1 MKKVIITSVIVLT
14 LFGCHSVNKQIN
26 QIKALENCKYEI
38 DSTDS
43 VFIANVNIKDLISKE
58 KLDLS
63 NAPRLALALLRKNVP
78 LKARL
83 NLIITN
89 PSRQTA
95 AINQFE
101 YKVLIRG
108 RELAAGFVNQ
118 KVVVLA
124 DGGTAQV
131 PIQINS
137 NIYSLVSDNK
147 VMEAI
152 SDFII
157 GGPDD
162 ATRKKEVVT
171 IKIKPTLDF
180 GNKQIKYP
188 GYITI
193 EKEIDNKQLF

>member
-1 MKKVIITSVIVLT
+1 MKKVILISVISLT
-14 LFGCHSVNKQIN
+14 LFGCSGLNKQIN
-26 QIKALENCKYEI
+26 QIKALEDCKYEI
-38 DSTDS
+38 SSADSI
-43 VFIANVNIKDLISKE
+43 FIANVNIKDLIAKE

-83 NLIITN
+83 NLIISN
-89 PSRQTA
+89 PSRQMA

-101 YKVLIRG
+101 YKVLIKG
-108 RELAAGFVNQ
+108 QELAGGLVNQ
-118 KVVVLA
+118 KVLVEPN
-124 DGGTAQV
+124 GGTAKV

-137 NIYSLVSDNK
+137 NIYHLLSDNK
-147 VMEAI
+147 AMDAI
-152 SDFII
+152 SDFFI
-157 GGPDD
+157 GTGEE
-162 ATRKKEVVT
+162 TVERKEMVT

-193 EKEIDNKQLF
+193 EKEISSKILF